1 MERCNPILLHGHS
14 MSFWLYRSIG
24 VFQDDSMA
32 VGPIMNP
39 RYLPSVAHVYC
50 GVFPV
55 VVSGG
60 WSPSAMAI
68 VFARLMSIVVM
79 LLYVDINLCSF
90 LSFWSTMG

>member
-1 MERCNPILLHGHS
+1 
-14 MSFWLYRSIG
+14 
-24 VFQDDSMA
+24 MA

-50 GVFPV
+50 GVSPV

-68 VFARLMSIVVM
+68 VFVRLMSIVVM
-79 LLYVDINLCSF
+79 LL
-90 LSFWSTMG
+90 